1 MTDVITSPV
10 NSIIIGG
17 TSVDLSNIEWSLTV
31 DHGRNDVTQAPQPS
45 NAQFTTLGTSTIIGA
60 IGSSLTVTA
69 YNTLRFTGSITDMQI
84 THLYSPLGT
93 YSARVTYQAQ
103 GNFSKLGL
111 LNVGAAGYPE
121 ESVALRTTEIMAE
134 TGLTYSA
141 NMDPMQVLLA
151 QAATTDPQP
160 ALTLL
165 SAICSQTGATM
176 YDLPDGT
183 IGIESY
189 SRRGYDYN
197 PATWAYVTGPWSDYS
212 LYNWDDV
219 YTASAAAPIPLN
231 LVADSVIWEPVWRNN
246 ILTVVNRATVAYG
259 ATSPQSVILA
269 EDTASQAFYG
279 IRATV
284 LPTQLSD
291 PLDAYNRAGAI
302 ITAQSEPR
310 YDLQQIQIFVDLLTS
325 PQQTAVLALI
335 SGDRVQVNNLPSPAP
350 LTQFLGIVEG
360 WSEQYTQQGHV
371 LTLSLSDPRYSYAMA
386 EWISVDPTLIWGDV
400 NTSVQWYNVV
410 LPDDLLAA

>member
-1 MTDVITSPV
+1 MTAITNHVDSV
-10 NSIIIGG
+10 IIGG
-17 TSVDLSNIEWSLTV
+17 VNVDLSEVEWSLTV

-45 NAQFTTLGTSTIIGA
+45 GAQFTTLGAATIIGG
-60 IGSSLTVTA
+60 ISSSLTVTSWGV
-69 YNTLRFTGSITDMQI
+69 LRFTGTITDIQI
-84 THLYSPLGT
+84 THLYSPSGA
-93 YSARVTYQAQ
+93 YQARVTYQAQ

-111 LNVGAAGYPE
+111 LNVGAAGFAE
-121 ESVALRTTEIMAE
+121 ETVDLRTSEIMDE
-134 TGLTYSA
+134 TGLAYSA
-141 NMDPMQVLLA
+141 NMDPLQVLLPI
-151 QAATTDPQP
+151 AATTDPLP

-165 SAICSQTGATM
+165 SNICSQTGATM
-176 YDLPDGT
+176 ADLPDGT
-183 IGIESY
+183 ILIESY

-219 YTASAAAPIPLN
+219 YTASAAAPIPVTLTDN
-231 LVADSVIWEPVWRNN
+231 TVIFEPVWRNN
-246 ILTVVNRATVAYG
+246 ILAVVNRAIVAYG
-259 ATSPQSVILA
+259 TNSPQDVILA
-269 EDTASQAFYG
+269 EDAASQATHG
-279 IRATV
+279 LRATV

-310 YDLQQIQIFVDLLTS
+310 YDLQQIQIFVDLLTT
-325 PQQTAVLALI
+325 PQRTAILGLI
-335 SGDRVQVNNLPSPAP
+335 TGNRVQINGLPTPAP
-350 LTQFLGIVEG
+350 LTQYLGIVEG
-360 WSEQYTQQGHV
+360 WSEQYTEQGHV

-400 NTSVQWYNVV
+400 NASVQWYNVV

>member
-1 MTDVITSPV
+1 MTAITSHV
-10 NSIIIGG
+10 NSVIIGG
-17 TSVDLSNIEWSLTV
+17 TSVNLSQVEWSLTV

-45 NAQFTTLGTSTIIGA
+45 GAQFTMLGPSSIIGG
-60 IGSSLTVTA
+60 ISSSLTVTA
-69 YNTLRFTGSITDMQI
+69 WNSLRFTGTVTDMQI
-84 THLYSPLGT
+84 THLYSPNGT
-93 YSARVTYQAQ
+93 YKARVTYQAQ

-111 LNVGAAGYPE
+111 RNVGAAGYVE
-121 ESVALRTTEIMAE
+121 ESVKLRTDEIMVE

-141 NMDPMQVLLA
+141 NMDPMMVLLA

-165 SAICSQTGATM
+165 SNICTQTGATM
-176 YDLPDGT
+176 YDLPNGT

-197 PATWAYVTGPWSDYS
+197 PATWVYVTGTWADYS
-212 LYNWDDV
+212 LYNWDDL
-219 YTASAAAPIPLN
+219 YTASAAAPIPVTLTN
-231 LVADSVIWEPVWRNN
+231 GSVIWEPVWRNN

-259 ATSPQSVILA
+259 AGSPQSVIVA
-269 EDTASQAFYG
+269 EDTASQTTHG
-279 IRATV
+279 LRATV

-310 YDLQQIQIFVDLLTS
+310 YDLQQIQIFVDLLTT
-325 PQQTAVLALI
+325 PQRSAILALV
-335 SGDRVQVNNLPSPAP
+335 SGDRVQVNGLPSPAP
-350 LTQFLGIVEG
+350 ITQFLGIVEG
-360 WSEQYTQQGHV
+360 WSEQYTEQGHV

-386 EWISVDPTLIWGDV
+386 QWISVSPTLIWGNV
-400 NTSVQWYNVV
+400 NASIQWYNVV